1 MIIWSIKLFS
11 NVRHAI
17 AGRKYPHQLAGAV
30 AIGALLGIIPHGN
43 LLALFVLI
51 VLLSLKINHSM
62 AALTT
67 IGTTFAATKLDPYS
81 HDVGSYILTHP
92 TLGPKMA
99 SLWTLPLMPWTDL
112 NNTIVLG
119 SFVIGL
125 AAVLPI
131 FLITY
136 PIFRLFQ
143 PQDAE
148 GDESRIDAFSDE
160 ALDAEENRV
169 VLSPAAPVQ
178 SQTPRRTG
186 ETTSPATQ
194 PMVVRID
201 QSHVVP
207 MSDSQSDA
215 TQTDSA
221 VNDFA
226 ANEAA
231 VNEAADDAAAESTGQ
246 PQIPRASVET
256 RIDVIRMKDADAANS
271 PIESTDSATE
281 DEQQTDQQPMDEALN
296 YLLRQ
301 LRTSKQKDAA

>member
-99 SLWTLPLMPWTDL
+99 SFWKLPLVPWTDL

-136 PIFRLFQ
+136 PVFRWFK
-143 PQDAE
+143 PGDAE
-148 GDESRIDAFSDE
+148 AERERIDALSDE
-160 ALDAEENRV
+160 ALDAEENRI
-169 VLSPAAPVQ
+169 VLQPATPSAP
-178 SQTPRRTG
+178 QTPRRVG
-186 ETTSPATQ
+186 EVAAAATQ

-201 QSHVVP
+201 QSHVV
-207 MSDSQSDA
+207 SKADSEAHASENNA
-215 TQTDSA
+215 E
-221 VNDFA
+221 VNVAFA
-226 ANEAA
+226 DESNEPS
-231 VNEAADDAAAESTGQ
+231 EHLQ
-246 PQIPRASVET
+246 MPRMSVET
-256 RIDVIRMKDADAANS
+256 RIDVIRMKDADMANS
-271 PIESTDSATE
+271 PIETTPSATQDE
-281 DEQQTDQQPMDEALN
+281 DETDQQPMDEALN

>member
-99 SLWTLPLMPWTDL
+99 SFWKLPLVPWTDL
-112 NNTIVLG
+112 NNTVVLG

-136 PIFRLFQ
+136 PVFRLFK
-143 PQDAE
+143 PRDAE
-148 GDESRIDAFSDE
+148 AERERIDALSDE

-169 VLSPAAPVQ
+169 VLQPASPIAP
-178 SQTPRRTG
+178 QTPRRVG
-186 ETTSPATQ
+186 EVAAAATQ

-201 QSHVVP
+201 QSHVVSK
-207 MSDSQSDA
+207 SDSETHAEVNAAFDDDSNQSSEHL
-215 TQTDSA
+215 QM
-221 VNDFA
+221 
-226 ANEAA
+226 
-231 VNEAADDAAAESTGQ
+231 
-246 PQIPRASVET
+246 PRMSVET
-256 RIDVIRMKDADAANS
+256 RIDVIRMKDAEMANS
-271 PIESTDSATE
+271 PIETTPSATQDEE
-281 DEQQTDQQPMDEALN
+281 DTDQQPMDEALN

>member
-1 MIIWSIKLFS
+1 MIIWSIKLLS

-43 LLALFVLI
+43 LLALLVLI

-99 SLWTLPLMPWTDL
+99 SFWNLPLVPWTDL
-112 NNTIVLG
+112 NNTVVLG

-136 PIFRLFQ
+136 PVFRLFK
-143 PQDAE
+143 PHDAE
-148 GDESRIDAFSDE
+148 GEQDRIDSLSDE

-169 VLSPAAPVQ
+169 LLHPNPSTETKAPHRVGEVAAA
-178 SQTPRRTG
+178 
-186 ETTSPATQ
+186 ATQ
-194 PMVVRID
+194 PLVVRID
-201 QSHVVP
+201 QSHVVSK
-207 MSDSQSDA
+207 SDRENDTAKA
-215 TQTDSA
+215 T
-221 VNDFA
+221 
-226 ANEAA
+226 AA
-231 VNEAADDAAAESTGQ
+231 VDTAGADESNESTERLRM
-246 PQIPRASVET
+246 PRAAVET
-256 RIDVIRMKDADAANS
+256 RIDVIRMKDADAATR
-271 PIESTDSATE
+271 PIETAPSATE
-281 DEQQTDQQPMDEALN
+281 DEAETDQQPMDEALN